1 MMHFPLPSV
10 PITTQWKK
18 SWKYEKQTIN
28 IDIRII
34 SYLQKNI
41 FGYLENFFPNFPW
54 FIAFKTTTCLTF
66 PEFPSDDL
74 NLIWFFSFPWFSRSA
89 GILMKMLFFRWPLQV
104 SLTFPDLNEKNP
116 FPPGFPWP
124 YKLCTYWEGGGG
136 IKGFSKR
143 RGNPRRGD
151 YLKSGGEIPSVN
163 YGLLKFNLPSNSIFK
178 KSPLMILFFLT
189 FIMVVLF

>member
-1 MMHFPLPSV
+1 MHFPLPSV

-104 SLTFPDLNEKNP
+104 SLTFPDHINFVHIGK
-116 FPPGFPWP
+116 G
-124 YKLCTYWEGGGG
+124 EGGLKVFQKGEVTQEGG
-136 IKGFSKR
+136 TIWKVEEKYPLWTMDYWNLICRQTLFSKKAHWW
-143 RGNPRRGD
+143 
-151 YLKSGGEIPSVN
+151 Y
-163 YGLLKFNLPSNSIFK
+163 Y
-178 KSPLMILFFLT
+178 FF
-189 FIMVVLF
+189 